1 MNKNSNLHT
10 YMMLML
16 AAAIWGFQPSCI
28 KWLREVWT
36 AETIVVMRYAIVTV
50 VLLGVV
56 YLRERETFWPQGR
69 NIWLALIGMGIMGML
84 LNNVLQF
91 NGIPYT
97 TVTNTTLI
105 SATTPAITVVLAFLL
120 LRERVKLLAGVGA
133 CLSFAG
139 VLAIVS
145 HGDMEVIRTIDFNFG
160 DMLCFLSQVSWA
172 LYSIIIVY
180 VIRRM
185 SVLCATG
192 WASFFGCILT
202 LIYGI
207 VTGTFHLIPLES
219 GQILLLLYPAF
230 LGGIFALI
238 VWNHA
243 VKVVGASNSTIF
255 LNVMPVAG
263 MISGY
268 LLFDEI
274 IGTVEI
280 LGAAAIFTGVY
291 LTGKSK

>member
-10 YMMLML
+10 YMLLML
-16 AAAIWGFQPSCI
+16 AAAVWGFQPSCI

-36 AETIVVMRYAIVTV
+36 AETIVVARYAIVTV
-50 VLLGVV
+50 ALLGAV
-56 YLRERETFWPQGR
+56 YLRERESFWPRGTK
-69 NIWLALIGMGIMGML
+69 IWLALIAMGATGML

-145 HGDMEVIRTIDFNFG
+145 HGNMEVIRNIEFNFG
-160 DMLCFLSQVSWA
+160 DILCFLSQVSWA
-172 LYSIIIVY
+172 LYSIIIAY
-180 VIRRM
+180 VIRYM

-207 VTGTFHLIPLES
+207 ATGAFQLTPLEP
-219 GQILLLLYPAF
+219 GQILLLLYPAL

-238 VWNHA
+238 AWNHA
-243 VKVVGASNSTIF
+243 VKEVGASKSTIF

-268 LLFDEI
+268 VLFDEA
-274 IGTVEI
+274 IGSIE
-280 LGAAAIFTGVY
+280 LFGASAIFLGVY

>member
-1 MNKNSNLHT
+1 MNKKSNLRT
-10 YMMLML
+10 YMLLML
-16 AAAIWGFQPSCI
+16 AAAAWGFQPSCI

-36 AETIVVMRYAIVTV
+36 AETIVVMRYAMVTV
-50 VLLGVV
+50 ALLGAM
-56 YLRERETFWPQGR
+56 YLRERESFWPRGTK
-69 NIWLALIGMGIMGML
+69 IWLALIAMGATGML

-145 HGDMEVIRTIDFNFG
+145 HGNMEVIRNIEFNFG

-172 LYSIIIVY
+172 LYSIIIAY
-180 VIRRM
+180 VIRYM

-207 VTGTFHLIPLES
+207 ATETFQLTPLEP
-219 GQILLLLYPAF
+219 GQILLLLYPAL

-238 VWNHA
+238 AWNHA
-243 VKVVGASNSTIF
+243 VKVVGASKSTIF

-268 LLFDEI
+268 VLFDEI
-274 IGTVEI
+274 IGMIEL
-280 LGAAAIFTGVY
+280 LGASAIFLGVY